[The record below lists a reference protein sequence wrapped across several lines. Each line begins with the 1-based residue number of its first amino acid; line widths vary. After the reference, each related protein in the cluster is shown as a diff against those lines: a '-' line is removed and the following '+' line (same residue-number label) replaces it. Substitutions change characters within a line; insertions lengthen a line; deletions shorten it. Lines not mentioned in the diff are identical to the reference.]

1 MPFHKRRK
9 SSRPGER
16 APLGKRDQGGFRLTL
31 RTGFARD
38 ALPACFPHSGRQA
51 SVLLRSLLT
60 PYNPLETTRAVALD
74 PGLHEDFEDKINF
87 EIAYFLRLSFFL
99 SFNFQ
104 FDNQRNI
111 V

>member
-1 MPFHKRRK
+1 M
-9 SSRPGER
+9 
-16 APLGKRDQGGFRLTL
+16 
-31 RTGFARD
+31 
-38 ALPACFPHSGRQA
+38 
-51 SVLLRSLLT
+51 T